1 MRVQSGP
8 ADALSQDRR
17 VHAPLPE
24 PPLKA
29 HSLMSGAAP
38 ILDDTLAPR
47 PWIMLARHGE

>member
-1 MRVQSGP
+1 MSLAAV
-8 ADALSQDRR
+8 AQDEAGM
-17 VHAPLPE
+17 APLPE

-38 ILDDTLAPR
+38 ILDDRLAPR